1 MSENITRL
9 SAPMRALL
17 LSLVCGSASILCGN
31 SACDPVGGYNAPD
44 QGGEKDMAQTPQDME
59 TTQDMETM
67 QDMETTDM
75 FSEEDM
81 SMDFGLDMPD
91 LTEPMSCERVADCET
106 GQQNVV
112 ASCDGTGLCSYQC
125 TSESWAVTDGENI
138 TVDGCT
144 CTVNEEICDNRD
156 NDCDAQI
163 DEDLMKPCENQVG
176 VCVGANRVCRGVAS
190 DFAKECEEADY
201 QANSNLYTI
210 DNFENFSC
218 DREDNDCD
226 GSVDEA
232 CCQRPL
238 GKEEANVTAVEVPGS
253 SYASHIVSTDN
264 STIKTS
270 SVAYTNSNKIRIIEH
285 EHTNTP
291 LTIPETVTTTPTST
305 ETSNTATCTPNL
317 RIESSFSETTNSK
330 YVTYPC
336 KPNET
341 TNLILT
347 KIPRVANFQTEGLT
361 HQIINWNIITELRT
375 TQYQNNTFDI
385 ASSPN
390 QFIIAAWSRI
400 HQADEYKLVW
410 CTMHPQ
416 NLLCEEPTNLPEV
429 HSSNQSQVSVAI
441 SPSGKGA
448 TAILPDENIQ
458 LADKTRVYITD
469 INGELQTTQDI
480 SLNSTV
486 GGSRSIADHDIK
498 WLDDTTIIASH
509 IVEHPTAQKQ
519 QIYISKHDTS
529 SNTTLFQKQIAL
541 TQLNPAQLEIEIEI
555 LNNNILIIA
564 TYNQELHSHLFDQ
577 NLNLITDSTIAFL
590 PEGDSGNLRT
600 HSSDN
605 IALATIFQVH
615 NANTETR
622 TVPQSYIL
630 SKEGIPIC
638 EFESGEPP
646 MSMP

>member
-59 TTQDMETM
+59 TM

-106 GQQNVV
+106 GQQNVI

-190 DFAKECEEADY
+190 DFAKECKEADY
-201 QANSNLYTI
+201 QANSNLYTT
-210 DNFENFSC
+210 DDFENFSC
-218 DREDNDCD
+218 DKEDNDCD
-226 GSVDEA
+226 GGADET
-232 CCQRPL
+232 CCQKPL
-238 GKEEANVTAVEVPGS
+238 GREEAKVTAVEVPGS

-270 SVAYTNSNKIRIIEH
+270 SIAYTTSNKIRIIEH

-291 LTIPETVTTTPTST
+291 LTIPETVTTTPTAT
-305 ETSNTATCTPNL
+305 ETSNTEVCTPNF
-317 RIESSFSETTNSK
+317 RMESSPSQTANAT
-330 YVTYPC
+330 YTTYPC
-336 KPNET
+336 ESDGSSK
-341 TNLILT
+341 LT
-347 KIPRVANFQTEGLT
+347 ISKIPRATNFQPEELT
-361 HQIINWNIITELRT
+361 HQTLDWTVKTELET

-385 ASSPN
+385 ESSPS
-390 QFIIAAWSRI
+390 QSIVAAWNYSI
-400 HQADEYKLVW
+400 QGNNYKLVW
-410 CTMHPQ
+410 CSMNPQ
-416 NLLCEEPTNLPEV
+416 NFNCEEPTNLPEIQ
-429 HSSNQSQVSVAI
+429 SDDQSQISVAV

-448 TAILPDENIQ
+448 IAILPNENVQ
-458 LADKTRVYITD
+458 LSDKTRLYLTD
-469 INGELQTTQDI
+469 TSGELQTTQDI
-480 SLNSTV
+480 TLTSTI
-486 GGSRSIADHDIK
+486 GGSRSVLDHDIK
-498 WLDDTTIIASH
+498 WLDEDTIIAVH
-509 IVEHPTAQKQ
+509 IADHPMLQKQ

-529 SNTTLFQKQIAL
+529 SNTTLFQKQIPL
-541 TQLNPAQLEIEIEI
+541 TQTNPGQLEIELEI
-555 LNNNILIIA
+555 LNNNILVIA
-564 TYNQELHSHLFDQ
+564 TYNRELRSHFFDQ
-577 NLNLITDSTIAFL
+577 NLNPITGNTIAIL
-590 PEGDSGNLRT
+590 PGEESGNLRT